1 MMEMTA
7 ESGLGPV
14 SHELRAHSATR
25 PSSLQPDSITVA
37 ALSITLILF
46 LLYGLDGWNVRA
58 FLAVAAVA
66 GLVWR
71 SLLFTPWLWLA
82 TATLIGAGV
91 YVERFTADNHQYL
104 MAYWSLALA
113 FAHFS
118 DDPMRLARKNARLL
132 IGLAFLW
139 ATGWK
144 VLSVDFLDGRFLEF
158 TLLTDQR
165 FSGFT
170 TFLTGVPSTA
180 LAENRDQLR
189 TLMDVPEGAKLVL
202 RGASMVHPLAIALA
216 WFTVFS
222 EGLIALTF
230 LAPERFRIH
239 KYRDFTLIAFLLSIY
254 SVATVPGFAYVL
266 IAMGLV
272 QGSRQIRFVPVLYFG
287 ALLITQIYTI
297 PWARAFAQ
305 LTGSAF

>member
-1 MMEMTA
+1 MEMTA
-7 ESGLGPV
+7 ESGLC
-14 SHELRAHSATR
+14 ATSPEAEADLAAR
-25 PSSLQPDSITVA
+25 PTSPQADSVTTA

-46 LLYGLDGWNVRA
+46 LMYGLDGWYVRA

-82 TATLIGAGV
+82 TATLIGTGV

-113 FAHFS
+113 LAHFS
-118 DDPMRLARKNARLL
+118 DDPIRLARKNARLL
-132 IGLAFLW
+132 IGFAFLW

-144 VLSVDFLDGRFLEF
+144 IFSADFLNGRFLEF
-158 TLLTDQR
+158 ALLTDQR
-165 FSGFT
+165 FAGFT
-170 TFLTGVPSTA
+170 AFLTGIPAAA
-180 LAENRDQLR
+180 LTENRDQLR
-189 TLMDVPEGAKLVL
+189 VLMDVPDGAKLVL
-202 RGASMVHPLAIALA
+202 TGASMVHPLAIALA

-230 LAPERFRIH
+230 LAPERAWIH

-272 QGSRQIRFVPVLYFG
+272 QASRQIRFVTPLYFG
-287 ALLITQIYTI
+287 SLLITQIYTI
-297 PWARAFAQ
+297 PWARAFSQ
-305 LTGSAF
+305 LTGSAP